1 MQYKVTKIVS
11 GIYTVSNGTE
21 TLQIPA
27 AGKLRYLEQSPVV
40 GDDVI
45 VTNGVITEI
54 LPQKNSF
61 IRPKV
66 ANIDQMIVFM
76 SIEQP
81 KFQPFLVDK
90 YFAIIE
96 SKNIVPVLFITK
108 TDLNPEY
115 AAEIASLY
123 RDMQYHV
130 ELIDNSNPDNY
141 LPHLENLFD
150 GKYSVFMGQSG
161 VGKTTTLNALGEH
174 NFLTQEI
181 SKALGRGK
189 HTTRVVSI
197 INFKDGY
204 LIDTPG
210 FSSLTLDM
218 NKEELAKSFKVFREL
233 SNYCKF
239 RNCLH
244 LNESLQDCAI
254 KQQVGSKL
262 IPQIRY
268 NNYIKLLDEI
278 TNGRK

>member
-1 MQYKVTKIVS
+1 MQYKVIKIVS
-11 GIYTVSNGTE
+11 GIYTVSNGFQRLE
-21 TLQIPA
+21 IPA

-45 VTNGVITEI
+45 VTNGIITEI

-76 SIEQP
+76 SIEHP

-96 SKNIVPVLFITK
+96 SKNIVPILFITK
-108 TDLNPEY
+108 TDLNLEY
-115 AAEIASLY
+115 ATEIANLY
-123 RDMQYHV
+123 RGMQYRV
-130 ELIDNSNPDNY
+130 ELIDNNNPDNY
-141 LPHLENLFD
+141 LPNLENLFN

-161 VGKTTTLNALGEH
+161 VGKTTTLNAIGEH

-197 INFKDGY
+197 IDFKDGY

-210 FSSLTLDM
+210 FSSLALDI

-233 SNYCKF
+233 GAYCKF

-244 LNESLQDCAI
+244 FNESLQDCAI
-254 KQQVGSKL
+254 KQQVRSEL

-268 NNYIKLLDEI
+268 NNYIKLLEEL

>member
-1 MQYKVTKIVS
+1 MEYKVTKIVS
-11 GIYTVSNGTE
+11 GIYTVQNE
-21 TLQIPA
+21 HDTLEIPA
-27 AGKLRYLEQSPVV
+27 AGRLRYLEQSPVV
-40 GDDVI
+40 GDNVI
-45 VTNGVITEI
+45 VSNGTITEI

-96 SKNIVPVLFITK
+96 NKNIVPVLFITK
-108 TDLNPEY
+108 TDLNPSY
-115 AAEIASLY
+115 AEEIAELY
-123 RDMQYHV
+123 RGMQYRV
-130 ELIDNSNPDNY
+130 ELIDNKNPDNY
-141 LPHLENLFD
+141 INNLNGLFSK
-150 GKYSVFMGQSG
+150 KYSVFMGQSG

-197 INFKDGY
+197 INFNDGY

-210 FSSLTLDM
+210 FSSLSLDM
-218 NKEELAKSFKVFREL
+218 DKEELAKSFKVFKEL
-233 SNYCKF
+233 SKMCKF

-244 LNESLQDCAI
+244 LNESIDNCAI
-254 KQQVGSKL
+254 KQQVGTKL

>member
-1 MQYKVTKIVS
+1 MEYKVTKIVS
-11 GIYTVSNGTE
+11 GIYTVQNE
-21 TLQIPA
+21 HDTLEIPA
-27 AGKLRYLEQSPVV
+27 AGRLRYLEQSPVV
-40 GDDVI
+40 GDNVI
-45 VTNGVITEI
+45 VSNGTITEI

-96 SKNIVPVLFITK
+96 NKNIVPVLFITK
-108 TDLNPEY
+108 TDLNPSY
-115 AAEIASLY
+115 AEEIAELY
-123 RDMQYHV
+123 RGMQYRV
-130 ELIDNSNPDNY
+130 ELIDNKNPDNY
-141 LPHLENLFD
+141 INNLNGLFSK
-150 GKYSVFMGQSG
+150 KYSVFMGQSG

-197 INFKDGY
+197 INFNDGY

-210 FSSLTLDM
+210 FSSLSLDM
-218 NKEELAKSFKVFREL
+218 DKEELAKSFKTFKEL
-233 SNYCKF
+233 SKMCKF

-244 LNESLQDCAI
+244 LNESIDNCAI
-254 KQQVGSKL
+254 KQQVGTKL

>member
-1 MQYKVTKIVS
+1 MEYKVTKIVS
-11 GIYTVSNGTE
+11 GIYTVQNE
-21 TLQIPA
+21 HDTLEIPA
-27 AGKLRYLEQSPVV
+27 AGRLRYLEQSPVV
-40 GDDVI
+40 GDNVI
-45 VTNGVITEI
+45 VSNGTITEI

-76 SIEQP
+76 SIGQP

-96 SKNIVPVLFITK
+96 NKNIVPVLFITK
-108 TDLNPEY
+108 TDLNPSY
-115 AAEIASLY
+115 AEEIAELY
-123 RDMQYHV
+123 RGMQYRV
-130 ELIDNSNPDNY
+130 ELIDNKNPDNY
-141 LPHLENLFD
+141 INNLNGLFSK
-150 GKYSVFMGQSG
+150 KYSVFMGQSG

-197 INFKDGY
+197 INFNDGY

-210 FSSLTLDM
+210 FSSLSLDM
-218 NKEELAKSFKVFREL
+218 DKEELAKSFKVFKEL
-233 SNYCKF
+233 SKMCKF

-244 LNESLQDCAI
+244 LNESIDNCAI
-254 KQQVGSKL
+254 KQQVGTKL

>member
-1 MQYKVTKIVS
+1 MEYKVTKIVS
-11 GIYTVSNGTE
+11 GIYTVQNE
-21 TLQIPA
+21 HDTLEIPA
-27 AGKLRYLEQSPVV
+27 AGRLRYLEQSPVV
-40 GDDVI
+40 GDNVI
-45 VTNGVITEI
+45 VSNGTITEI

-96 SKNIVPVLFITK
+96 NKNIVPVLFITK
-108 TDLNPEY
+108 TDLNPSY
-115 AAEIASLY
+115 AEEIAELY
-123 RDMQYHV
+123 RGMQYRV
-130 ELIDNSNPDNY
+130 ELIDNKNPDNY
-141 LPHLENLFD
+141 INNLNGLFSK
-150 GKYSVFMGQSG
+150 KYSVFMGQSG

-197 INFKDGY
+197 INFNDGY

-210 FSSLTLDM
+210 FSSLSLDM
-218 NKEELAKSFKVFREL
+218 DKEELAKSFKAFKEL
-233 SNYCKF
+233 SKMCKF

-244 LNESLQDCAI
+244 LNESIDNCAI
-254 KQQVGSKL
+254 KQQVGTKL

>member
-11 GIYTVSNGTE
+11 GIYTVSNGEE
-21 TLQIPA
+21 TLEIPA

-40 GDDVI
+40 GDNVI
-45 VTNGVITEI
+45 VSNGIITEI

-66 ANIDQMIVFM
+66 ANVDQIIVFM

-96 SKNIVPVLFITK
+96 SKNITPVLFITK
-108 TDLNPEY
+108 TDLNLKY
-115 AAEIASLY
+115 ANEIAQLY
-123 RDMQYHV
+123 RGMQYRV
-130 ELIDNSNPDNY
+130 ELINNSDPDSY
-141 LPHLENLFD
+141 LDSLQNLFD
-150 GKYSVFMGQSG
+150 KKYSVFMGQSG
-161 VGKTTTLNALGEH
+161 VGKTTTLNALGQH

-197 INFKDGY
+197 INFNNGY

-210 FSSLTLDM
+210 FSSLSLDM
-218 NKEELAKSFKVFREL
+218 DKEELAKSFKVFKEL
-233 SNYCKF
+233 SNLCKF

-244 LNESLQDCAI
+244 LNESVQDCAI
-254 KQQVGSKL
+254 KQQVGSEL